1 MEKNNKQ
8 LLSQFQSSWA
18 KNKYWVM
25 SRSQQAYNDIRWM
38 AKGNQWTEE
47 KQRIYEHMISDLEQ
61 VSPTDKTL
69 RVAFQHIWGYF
80 KKIATPKEKEIYN
93 ELIETSPLKSSE
105 LESFLKEL
113 SNHYQQPYLIKMRWG
128 LSVCSPK

>member
-1 MEKNNKQ
+1 
-8 LLSQFQSSWA
+8 
-18 KNKYWVM
+18 M
-25 SRSQQAYNDIRWM
+25 SRSKQAYNDIRWM

-80 KKIATPKEKEIYN
+80 KKVATPKEKEIYK
-93 ELIETSPLKSSE
+93 ELIETSPLKSRE
-105 LESFLKEL
+105 LEAFLKEL
-113 SNHYQQPYLIKMRWG
+113 SNHYQQSYLIKMRWG